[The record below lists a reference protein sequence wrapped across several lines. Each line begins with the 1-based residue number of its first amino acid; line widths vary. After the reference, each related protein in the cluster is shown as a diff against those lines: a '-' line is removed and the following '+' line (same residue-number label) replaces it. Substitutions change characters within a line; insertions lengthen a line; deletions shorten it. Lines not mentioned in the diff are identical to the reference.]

1 MKISSVQS
9 MLLAGIFFALMN
21 VSVKF
26 IPHIPAIE
34 IILFRSLFSLIFSY
48 SILKQQKVPVF
59 GNNKKL
65 LVLRGVVGSVGLIT
79 FFYTLQKIPLAS
91 AVTIQYLSPIFTTI
105 LGIFLVKERVKPIQF
120 LFFAISFAGVLVV
133 QGFDSRVNLFYA
145 AIGVTSAIFSGLAY
159 NVIRKLKN
167 TEHPLVIIFY
177 FPLVTLPIAT
187 VVSYFTWVQPVG
199 WDWAILLWIGIC
211 TQTAQYFMTVA
222 YQNANVAKVS
232 SMTYLGLLYALFF
245 GFLLFG
251 ETFGTMSYVGMG
263 LVLLGILLNL
273 RVK

>member
-1 MKISSVQS
+1 

-21 VSVKF
+21 VSVKY

-34 IILFRSLFSLIFSY
+34 IILFRSIFSLIFSY
-48 SILKQQKVPVF
+48 LVLKKQKVPVF

-65 LVLRGVVGSVGLIT
+65 LITRGIVGSIGLIT

-120 LFFAISFAGVLVV
+120 LFFGISFAGVLVL
-133 QGFDSRVNLFYA
+133 QGFDTRVNLLYGS
-145 AIGVTSAIFSGLAY
+145 IGLISALFSGLAY

-187 VVSYFTWVQPVG
+187 LISYFTWVQPMG
-199 WDWAILLWIGIC
+199 WDWLILLWIGIC
-211 TQTAQYFMTVA
+211 TQTAQYFMTIA
-222 YQNANVAKVS
+222 YQNANVSKVS
-232 SMTYLGLLYALFF
+232 SLSYLGILYALFF

-251 ETFGTMSYVGMG
+251 ETFGLMSYVGMG

-273 RVK
+273 REK

>member
-1 MKISSVQS
+1 MKLSGVQF
-9 MLLAGIFFALMN
+9 MILAGIFFALMN

-34 IILFRSLFSLIFSY
+34 IILFRSIFSLIFSY
-48 SILKQQKVPVF
+48 AFLKSQGVYVF

-65 LVLRGVVGSVGLIT
+65 LVIRGVVGSIGLIT

-120 LFFAISFAGVLVV
+120 FYFGLAFLGVIVV
-133 QGFDSRVNLFYA
+133 QGFDPRVDLLYA
-145 AIGVTSAIFSGLAY
+145 SIGIISALFSGLAY

-177 FPLVTLPIAT
+177 FPLVTLPIAS
-187 VVSYFTWVQPVG
+187 VIVLFNWVNPVG

-211 TQTAQYFMTVA
+211 TQAAQYFLTLA
-222 YQNANVAKVS
+222 YQNSNVSKVS
-232 SMTYLGLLYALFF
+232 SLTYLGMIYALFF
-245 GFLLFG
+245 GYIFFE
-251 ETFGTMSYVGMG
+251 ETFTLGSYIGMG
-263 LVLLGILLNL
+263 LVVLGILLNL
-273 RVK
+273 REK

>member
-1 MKISSVQS
+1 
-9 MLLAGIFFALMN
+9 MLIAGVFFALMN

-34 IILFRSLFSLIFSY
+34 IILFRSIFSFVF
-48 SILKQQKVPVF
+48 SFLVLKHLGISVF

-65 LVLRGVVGSVGLIT
+65 LIIRGIVGSIGLIS

-120 LFFAISFAGVLVV
+120 LFFGISFAGVIVL
-133 QGFDSRVNLFYA
+133 QGFDPRVNFLYG
-145 AIGVTSAIFSGLAY
+145 AIGVVSALFSGLAY

-177 FPLVTLPIAT
+177 FPLVTLPVAS
-187 VVSYFTWVQPVG
+187 VVSYFTWVQPIG
-199 WDWAILLWIGIC
+199 WDWAILLWIGMC
-211 TQTAQYFMTVA
+211 TQAAQYFMTIA
-222 YQNANVAKVS
+222 YQNANVSKVS
-232 SMTYLGLLYALFF
+232 SLSYIGILYALFF
-245 GFLLFG
+245 GFIFFG
-251 ETFGTMSYVGMG
+251 ETFGVMSYVGMG
-263 LVLLGILLNL
+263 LVLVGILLNL
-273 RVK
+273 REK